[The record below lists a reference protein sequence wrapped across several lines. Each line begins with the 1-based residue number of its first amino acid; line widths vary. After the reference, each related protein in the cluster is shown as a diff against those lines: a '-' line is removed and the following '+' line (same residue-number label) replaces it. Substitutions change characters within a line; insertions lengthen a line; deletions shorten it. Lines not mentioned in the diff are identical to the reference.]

1 MGVAAP
7 TRGDGRGEGR
17 ADAGA
22 ESDLRECAGGGAVVE
37 AVDVVERVVEEVEGG
52 QHTGQH

>member
-1 MGVAAP
+1 MGE
-7 TRGDGRGEGR
+7 GRGR